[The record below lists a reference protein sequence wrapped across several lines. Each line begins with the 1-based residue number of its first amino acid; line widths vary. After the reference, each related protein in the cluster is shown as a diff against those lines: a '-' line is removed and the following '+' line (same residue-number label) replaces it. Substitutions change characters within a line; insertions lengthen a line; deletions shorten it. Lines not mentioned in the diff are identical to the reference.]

1 MLSSRR
7 ELQSYDIPPRQLREN
22 PDQLENMG
30 ITRLKNNYMK
40 YRIGLSRELLLHSN
54 QTMTLASVLSPP
66 LEFTIEWRSSPRWLG
81 PPWAGVEVLPQP
93 VSSPGREITA
103 LQEGAAAMK
112 IDMPMVLIRRGSNLL
127 VQTKQ
132 MPKTR

>member
-22 PDQLENMG
+22 LDQLENMG

-66 LEFTIEWRSSPRWLG
+66 LESTIEWRSSPRRLG
-81 PPWAGVEVLPQP
+81 PPWAAVEVLPRP

-103 LQEGAAAMK
+103 MQEGAAAMK

>member
-22 PDQLENMG
+22 LDQLENMG
-30 ITRLKNNYMK
+30 ITRLKNN

-66 LEFTIEWRSSPRWLG
+66 GR
-81 PPWAGVEVLPQP
+81 
-93 VSSPGREITA
+93 PGREWKCYHGRLVRPGGRL
-103 LQEGAAAMK
+103 LQCRKGRQ
-112 IDMPMVLIRRGSNLL
+112 L
-127 VQTKQ
+127 
-132 MPKTR
+132 